1 MITMSEASA
10 AVRSARDDETGARAL
25 ALAADVEGYVH
36 RRLRTAGTTAVVRD
50 ELGDLTSATDEVVGD
65 VVEILWI
72 KRERWAGLPA
82 EDQRRWTFGVA
93 RNLVAR
99 RIKTACAAHARTR
112 ARSPRSFT
120 TTRPPSPTRG

>member
-10 AVRSARDDETGARAL
+10 AVRSAREDATGARVL

-72 KRERWAGLPA
+72 KRC
-82 EDQRRWTFGVA
+82 Q
-93 RNLVAR
+93 
-99 RIKTACAAHARTR
+99 
-112 ARSPRSFT
+112 
-120 TTRPPSPTRG
+120 